1 MEQGNLVTA
10 SVIAVVFAI
19 SKFIEIRFIQKEDLA
34 MKNLIRDTVMVYI
47 SCVVGLFVL
56 EQVGDT
62 VNSKGGTSV
71 FVGNPDF

>member
-1 MEQGNLVTA
+1 MEQEYFVTA
-10 SVIAVVFAI
+10 SVIAVAFAI
-19 SKFIEIRFIQKEDLA
+19 LKFIEVRFIQKEELV

-47 SCVVGLFVL
+47 SSVVGLFVL

-62 VNSKGGTSV
+62 AGMKVGTSV

>member
-1 MEQGNLVTA
+1 MEQGNLVTS

-19 SKFIEIRFIQKEDLA
+19 SKFIETRFIQKEELA

-47 SCVVGLFVL
+47 SSVIGLFVL

-62 VNSKGGTSV
+62 VGMKGGTSV

>member
-19 SKFIEIRFIQKEDLA
+19 SKFIEVRFIQKEDIA
-34 MKNLIRDTVMVYI
+34 MKNIIRDTVMVYI
-47 SCVVGLFVL
+47 SSVIGLFVL
-56 EQVGDT
+56 EQVSET
-62 VNSKGGTSV
+62 VGMKGGTSV

>member
-1 MEQGNLVTA
+1 MEQGTLVTA

-19 SKFIEIRFIQKEDLA
+19 SKFIEVRFIQKEELA
-34 MKNLIRDTVMVYI
+34 IKNLIRDTMLVYVSSVI
-47 SCVVGLFVL
+47 GLFVL

-62 VNSKGGTSV
+62 VSGKGGTSV

>member
-19 SKFIEIRFIQKEDLA
+19 SKFIEIRFIQKEELA

-47 SCVVGLFVL
+47 SSVIGLFVL

-62 VNSKGGTSV
+62 VVMKGGTSV

>member
-19 SKFIEIRFIQKEDLA
+19 SKFIEIRFIQKEELA

-47 SCVVGLFVL
+47 SSVIGLFVL

-62 VNSKGGTSV
+62 VGMKGGTSV

>member
-19 SKFIEIRFIQKEDLA
+19 SKFIEVRFIQKEELA
-34 MKNLIRDTVMVYI
+34 MKNLIRDTIMVYVSSVI
-47 SCVVGLFVL
+47 GLFVL
-56 EQVGDT
+56 EQVSET
-62 VNSKGGTSV
+62 VGAKGGTSV